1 MLTKKKISLL
11 IIMFVFTSCWWNYKI
26 SQWEVEKK
34 EKVEKIEYNG
44 GEWKKGKAIWGLANH
59 INNYDNSAFSGVSE
73 KPTSKPVY
81 TK

>member
-1 MLTKKKISLL
+1 MLTNKKISLL
-11 IIMFVFTSCWWNYKI
+11 IIMFLLTSCWINHKI

-34 EKVEKIEYNG
+34 EKVKKIEYNG
-44 GEWKKGKAIWGLANH
+44 GEWKKGKAIWGLAKPVIEQN
-59 INNYDNSAFSGVSE
+59 NSAFSGVSE